1 MMKLKPNPH
10 TEYRRQENLRIN
22 ASPSLAEKF
31 PDLKSLAAVL
41 TYFDSAGLVKM
52 GEIKYTANLA
62 HANSV
67 FSVACANNECIGG
80 DFDLSNRLADAISAH
95 SATAAGEMSCQGWQ
109 SRMTMDT
116 QRCHRILRY
125 RLQLGY

>member
-1 MMKLKPNPH
+1 MKVKPNPH

-22 ASPSLAEKF
+22 ASPSLAERF

-41 TYFDSAGLVKM
+41 TYYDSEGLLKT

-67 FSVACANNECIGG
+67 FSFACASNECIGG
-80 DFDLSNRLADAISAH
+80 DFDLSHRLADAIAART
-95 SATAAGEMSCQGWQ
+95 ATVAGEMSCQGWQ
-109 SRMTMDT
+109 SNMTVDS

-125 RLQLGY
+125 QLQLGY